1 MDKLNVKRATLAEH
15 GTIIYD
21 LLPFITIFISIYGRV
36 LGSNIF
42 LNLYRWLKEPSFRQI

>member
-21 LLPFITIFISIYGRV
+21 LLRY
-36 LGSNIF
+36 
-42 LNLYRWLKEPSFRQI
+42 LYRFTGVYLEAIFFETYNGLKRIIG